1 MNPRSRTAARPAAL
15 AAAHRTRRPS
25 VSVTAVA
32 TTILALAL
40 AACSTTTDAAE
51 TPADGST
58 QAAEE
63 STTRTVES
71 AYGPVEVPSDP
82 QRVVAVSYD
91 TPWQLQAVGVTPVA
105 VQDYSSYSTEFTAE
119 QLDLVDGLPTV
130 GAFFELNV
138 EAVLAADPDLI
149 VGDVL
154 EIDEQTFAQLSEI
167 APTVVVEGA
176 YRGDWRTISAGI
188 ADAVNAADALDEAHA
203 AYDAKLEEVTT
214 TYADTIT
221 GERWAAIGDGD
232 VDGGFSALFPTG
244 AVGALYFEDLGA
256 TIAPS
261 IPESNDNGWEYV
273 APELTDEV
281 LGEADIIIGG
291 ARPDGE
297 LTPGLATTVLTP
309 LFQTLPAQQSG
320 SVYPVY
326 GSVTDY
332 GTALAWLERVETT
345 VLEHER
351 AG

>member
-1 MNPRSRTAARPAAL
+1 MNHRSRTAVTTSAPRTGRARL
-15 AAAHRTRRPS
+15 TTAAAA
-25 VSVTAVA
+25 AV
-32 TTILALAL
+32 LALAL

-51 TPADGST
+51 PAASGSS
-58 QAAEE
+58 QADDQP
-63 STTRTVES
+63 TTRTVES
-71 AYGPVEVPSDP
+71 AYGPIEVPSDP

-138 EAVLAADPDLI
+138 EAVLAAEPDLI
-149 VGDVL
+149 VGDTL
-154 EIDEQTFAQLSEI
+154 EIDEQTYALLSEI
-167 APTVVVEGA
+167 APTVVVEGE
-176 YRGDWRTISAGI
+176 YRGDWRTISTGI
-188 ADAVNAADALDEAHA
+188 ADAVNASAQLDEAHA
-203 AYDAKLEEVTT
+203 AYDAKLDEVTT
-214 TYADTIT
+214 TYASTIT
-221 GERWAAIGDGD
+221 DERWAAIGDGD
-232 VDGGFSALFPTG
+232 VEGGFSALFPTG
-244 AVGALYFEDLGA
+244 AVGSLYFEDLGA

-261 IPESNDNGWEYV
+261 IPGSNDNGWEYI

-281 LGEADIIIGG
+281 LGEADIIVAG

-309 LFQTLPAQQSG
+309 LFDALPAQQAG
-320 SVYPVY
+320 AVYPVY

-345 VLEHER
+345 ILEPR
-351 AG
+351 S

>member
-1 MNPRSRTAARPAAL
+1 MITRSRTIAPTTALLAR
-15 AAAHRTRRPS
+15 HTRPS
-25 VSVTAVA
+25 TVVVTAAV
-32 TTILALAL
+32 LAVAL

-51 TPADGST
+51 TASGDSS
-58 QAAEE
+58 QAAAA
-63 STTRTVES
+63 TTRTVES

-91 TPWQLQAVGVTPVA
+91 TPWQLQAVGITPVA
-105 VQDYSSYSTEFTAE
+105 VQDYSGYATEFTAE
-119 QLDLVDGLPTV
+119 QLDFVEDVPTV

-149 VGDVL
+149 VGDAL

-167 APTVVVEGA
+167 APTVVVEGE
-176 YRGDWRTISAGI
+176 YRGDWRTISTGI
-188 ADAVNAADALDEAHA
+188 ADAVNASDALDEAHA
-203 AYDAKLEEVTT
+203 AYDAKLDEVTS
-214 TYADTIT
+214 TYADVIT

-232 VDGGFSALFPTG
+232 VEGGFSALFPTG
-244 AVGALYFEDLGA
+244 AVGSLYFEDLGA

-261 IPESNDNGWEYV
+261 IPESNDNGWEYI

-281 LGEADIIIGG
+281 LGEADIIVGG
-291 ARPDGE
+291 ARPDGA

-309 LFQTLPAQQSG
+309 LFGALPAQLSG

-332 GTALAWLERVETT
+332 GTALGWLERVEATI
-345 VLEHER
+345 LEPR
-351 AG
+351 S